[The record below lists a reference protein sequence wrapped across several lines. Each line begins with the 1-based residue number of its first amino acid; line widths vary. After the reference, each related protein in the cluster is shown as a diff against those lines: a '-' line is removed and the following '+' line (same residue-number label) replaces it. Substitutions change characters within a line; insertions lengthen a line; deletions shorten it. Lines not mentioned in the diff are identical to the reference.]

1 MEIQAYMVKSH
12 AYSCEIMS
20 YNLTNIGCVYI
31 IMAHLKS
38 RVQNEID
45 FFNKSKVSIENK
57 TIKSTHFRD
66 GKIMH
71 LIGYITNVCLI

>member
-1 MEIQAYMVKSH
+1 MVKSH

-20 YNLTNIGCVYI
+20 YNLTNIGYVYI

-45 FFNKSKVSIENK
+45 FFNKSKVSMENK
-57 TIKSTHFRD
+57 TKKSTHFRD
-66 GKIMH
+66 GKIMR